1 MTNKTTYPDW
11 DEYQDISKALSQ
23 LVSKGYTKP
32 MIKTVL
38 EQMKEAKTTNEMTAE
53 EAVKQINENCY
64 FASISEKTKQ
74 ALEMAIK
81 ALEQQTSE
89 DCISRQAVIDH
100 ICESKECYKEEC
112 KGRTLKRCYDL
123 QWVFDLPSVTPRTNL
138 AETSQDCISRE
149 EVQNLINRW
158 LSDYLLDETREALE
172 TINYKVGDMP
182 PVKPKRPKGKWI
194 EIEIDAGEFIY
205 KCTKCGMRV
214 INPYKYC
221 PICGSYNGGGEE

>member
-1 MTNKTTYPDW
+1 M
-11 DEYQDISKALSQ
+11 
-23 LVSKGYTKP
+23 
-32 MIKTVL
+32 
-38 EQMKEAKTTNEMTAE
+38 NEMTAK

-74 ALEMAIK
+74 ALDMAIK
-81 ALEQQTSE
+81 ALEQQPSD
-89 DCISRQAVIDH
+89 DCISRKAVIEH

-112 KGRTLKRCYDL
+112 KGRTLKRCPDL

-138 AETSQDCISRE
+138 AETSQDCISRAKALDTLKTSFLGMSFERYKKAKRMFEQLPSVTPKYTDE
-149 EVQNLINRW
+149 EIDKAQAVEQAYVDKMVELAV
-158 LSDYLLDETREALE
+158 EE
-172 TINYKVGDMP
+172 M
-182 PVKPKRPKGKWI
+182 KRPKGKWI

-221 PICGSYNGGGEE
+221 PICGSYNGGEKE